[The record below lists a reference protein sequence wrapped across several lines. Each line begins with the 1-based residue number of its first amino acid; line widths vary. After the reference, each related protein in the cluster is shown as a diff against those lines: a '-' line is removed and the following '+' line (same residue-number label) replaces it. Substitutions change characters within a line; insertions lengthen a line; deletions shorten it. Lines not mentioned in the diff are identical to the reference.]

1 MAKRVLTTAVLS
13 CILTATPALLH
24 AQETSRPRPDSAA
37 SSAMES
43 HMMGP
48 WKEMN
53 AFHKVLGATWHPASK
68 QDLVP
73 LRVRANE
80 LKAAA
85 GAWAASKAPESLAS
99 CASEEVKAAITKV
112 ANDTR
117 GIAAMIVAGA
127 DDTWLAAS
135 LKGVHDTFEVAEKA
149 CGGHGN

>member
-73 LRVRANE
+73 LRVRAN
-80 LKAAA
+80 A
-85 GAWAASKAPESLAS
+85 GN
-99 CASEEVKAAITKV
+99 CC
-112 ANDTR
+112 NDR
-117 GIAAMIVAGA
+117 CR
-127 DDTWLAAS
+127 S
-135 LKGVHDTFEVAEKA
+135 R
-149 CGGHGN
+149 